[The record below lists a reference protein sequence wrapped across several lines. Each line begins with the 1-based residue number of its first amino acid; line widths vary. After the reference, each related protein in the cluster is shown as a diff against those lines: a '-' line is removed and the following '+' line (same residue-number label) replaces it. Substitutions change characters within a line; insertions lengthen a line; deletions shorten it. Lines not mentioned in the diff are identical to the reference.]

1 MSNLEFFTIP
11 EIREQFLPLCRQTLQ
26 RMFLG
31 QPGVIIIGRRKDA
44 DRRKIG
50 EGESWRKHRKLLVP
64 RRVIERVVREM
75 TVVQ

>member
-1 MSNLEFFTIP
+1 
-11 EIREQFLPLCRQTLQ
+11 
-26 RMFLG
+26 MFLG